1 MIGLA
6 AEAVQCKERSE
17 VQLQQTAAVVHPFRV
32 ATFNVLADGLAQ
44 SGDFFKV
51 PISCLMWEHRL
62 PLILQEVRAANADIL
77 CLQELNHFDT
87 LAAALVPEGYSCFFR
102 AKKPSPALKFGF
114 PADGIALFYRHSRF
128 SASPAPSGHC
138 FASMDGQPAAQGFV
152 TALLHDKQSGRSL
165 LVAATHLK
173 AKAGVD
179 NEQTRVHQACQLLQE
194 LENVQERQQLLQLQQ
209 QPAAESSSGASSS
222 RGVPPAVLLCGDFN
236 TTPDS
241 ETVQVI
247 MDHRLGLQSIWNVPW
262 SKGSSAGS
270 NGNGNGHSHG
280 SSSNGTAA
288 ASANGNGSHW
298 CDAQLASTAQFIPK
312 EVSGQ
317 VPARLVFRQQ
327 GLAEAWN
334 DPGIR
339 RAVVRGRVVVE
350 EPFWREQFAA
360 SGGTAAMGAKLQGLQ
375 NFTIDSEDPCN
386 VVDCSRNGASNGGL
400 DKAERAELSVSRIA
414 SMMLVGPG
422 GLLTLQNI
430 ILSDIASADQYVY
443 SDAQPYRSQGAGTGT
458 WPTIA
463 LAPNATLVMNNITV
477 SFRNPAPI
485 DTCSQYVQ
493 RAVFSLRQVY
503 PNASVEL
510 TNDTAGRML
519 GPVTINVDVR
529 NGSTNAAVGAASI
542 NVTNMTFFCL
552 EKLAPPPAAG
562 GLAPGVLAAAVAVP
576 VAVALLAAA
585 LAAWLCRRRR
595 RKKRAAA
602 AAARAPLG
610 PKDMEAGRHHSTD
623 LGGLRDHQHPSD
635 DDRDRVLPLSTVAGS
650 AAPGSMYT
658 SSSATSSSSM
668 VAHLATGVPV
678 LYGSSHSAHSPG
690 VLPYPDSSGGGASG
704 STPSGLNTPA
714 AAAVSSAIT
723 FRDGVAATTAA
734 SGQYIG
740 RHSTSSGASPAPV
753 TTMGSIGPTFMHS
766 SREPSSTADISGGG
780 GSAGRGSGQAGM
792 PASASGGGGG
802 SGGAGSSAG
811 VGGSGGQLGTSARSA
826 GSVSNMLK
834 IRSEKAVLKDLRIGP
849 LLGRGSYGRVYKGR
863 WNGVSVAVKIIEHS
877 ERSPGTASSGGKRIS
892 IVRESLLATQM
903 SHPNIVQSYHI
914 STMTVSERN
923 ALAKGWLGA
932 EAGTS
937 PAPKQSPKPSSSAQ
951 QGGDDDEDSSGSNH
965 SSDNEQRDVLE
976 TWIIMEFCE
985 KGSLERAV
993 SRGKFVRREDRQPEM
1008 IGVYKALLDTAS
1020 GLGYLHSIG
1029 VVHGDLKSANVLLK
1043 GASRDLRGFSC
1054 KIADFGLSRVLDMDA
1069 THISTRTYGTIVYM
1083 PSELLL
1089 TGRMTTATDVYSF
1102 GLMMWELITSQR
1114 VFEEGLSIG
1123 QIFYMIAY
1131 QNWRPTVPANC
1142 PPGYAELMT
1151 ACWHQDPEQ
1160 RPTVPVLLRS
1170 LQKLYVA
1177 EKQRLAAERQLLAAG
1192 AAGPSRVSLESDR
1205 TRAADGDSAGGGGA
1219 STSSGNTPQHT
1230 SGAAAGLG
1238 SWASPRQQQQQQR
1251 QQQRVGS
1258 TGDLQAAGQPVAA
1271 GRGGQQQYSV
1281 MQQQQQPG
1289 GEIEPALDSEAL
1301 FSGGSAY
1308 PNISSSGNALTY
1320 GATDEAAAAAGYDD
1334 TSGFLERVRRPPMYP
1349 FGTYQQQQ
1357 QQDRPAGEDQAAPG
1371 PAGGPAPAAAAAQGF
1386 LNAIEMASMQP
1397 GAAAQPATGWQA
1409 GSSSPSSG
1417 GQQRIARPGLPG
1429 LATGSSSYLASS
1441 AGGLHEWSSVSTGTM
1456 PSVLGDS
1463 SLTSPTS
1470 TVGSRA
1476 LGSQEFHRI
1485 TSFGGAGRPGS
1496 SSERRSGTGEGP
1508 PGSSAM
1514 LVTPEQREQ
1523 GQRVALG
1530 APSFTAVV
1538 STGMLQTVP
1547 ESAMSSENTSPSA
1560 TAIHQ
1565 PVILQQQQQ
1574 QQQQPPQPP
1583 PLQQQQQEGAKDGSA
1598 APPASPFAA
1607 LAQRAGSLFGPLPP
1621 Q

>member
-1 MIGLA
+1 MQGMHGRPAALA
-6 AEAVQCKERSE
+6 APPSSWRTVCLLF
-17 VQLQQTAAVVHPFRV
+17 V
-32 ATFNVLADGLAQ
+32 VLA
-44 SGDFFKV
+44 S
-51 PISCLMWEHRL
+51 
-62 PLILQEVRAANADIL
+62 
-77 CLQELNHFDT
+77 T
-87 LAAALVPEGYSCFFR
+87 
-102 AKKPSPALKFGF
+102 
-114 PADGIALFYRHSRF
+114 
-128 SASPAPSGHC
+128 
-138 FASMDGQPAAQGFV
+138 
-152 TALLHDKQSGRSL
+152 
-165 LVAATHLK
+165 
-173 AKAGVD
+173 
-179 NEQTRVHQACQLLQE
+179 
-194 LENVQERQQLLQLQQ
+194 
-209 QPAAESSSGASSS
+209 
-222 RGVPPAVLLCGDFN
+222 
-236 TTPDS
+236 
-241 ETVQVI
+241 
-247 MDHRLGLQSIWNVPW
+247 
-262 SKGSSAGS
+262 
-270 NGNGNGHSHG
+270 
-280 SSSNGTAA
+280 
-288 ASANGNGSHW
+288 GSHW
-298 CDAQLASTAQFIPK
+298 CDAQQASTAQFIPK

-327 GLAEAWN
+327 GLAEAWK

-350 EPFWREQFAA
+350 ESFWREQFAA
-360 SGGTAAMGAKLQGLQ
+360 SGGTAAMGAQLQGLQ
-375 NFTIDSEDPCN
+375 SFTIDSEDPCN
-386 VVDCSRNGASNGGL
+386 VVNCSHNGASNGGL
-400 DKAERAELSVSRIA
+400 DKAERAELNVSKIA

-458 WPTIA
+458 WPTIS

-477 SFRNPAPI
+477 LFHNPAPI

-510 TNDTAGRML
+510 TNDAAGRML
-519 GPVTINVDVR
+519 GPVSINVDVR
-529 NGSTNAAVGAASI
+529 NGSTNAAVGTASI

-562 GLAPGVLAAAVAVP
+562 VARGLAPGVLAAAVAVP

-602 AAARAPLG
+602 AAAAARAPLG
-610 PKDMEAGRHHSTD
+610 PKDVEAGRHHSTD
-623 LGGLRDHQHPSD
+623 LGGFRDHQHPSD

-658 SSSATSSSSM
+658 SSSVTSSSSM

-753 TTMGSIGPTFMHS
+753 TTMGSIDPTFMHS

-877 ERSPGTASSGGKRIS
+877 ERAPGTASSGGKRIS

-932 EAGTS
+932 DAGTS

-951 QGGDDDEDSSGSNH
+951 QGGDDYADSSGSNH

-1102 GLMMWELITSQR
+1102 GLMMWELFTSQR

-1177 EKQRLAAERQLLAAG
+1177 EKQRLAAERQLAAAG

-1205 TRAADGDSAGGGGA
+1205 SRAADGDSAGGGGA

-1230 SGAAAGLG
+1230 SGAAAGQQGAHSSPSGRHAKPSAVTGQAAAAAGAVITPVGSGGSVGARARAAAAAAAAAPTGRGTREGGRGSGGAAYYSGGAHSSGGRPPRSSGSAGAAGSGGATGSGGAAHDSGGAVGSGEAQEEQYQPWAEAVSQSSMMPLNARSSDGARMHDRLAAAAAAAGLG
-1238 SWASPRQQQQQQR
+1238 SWASPRQQQQQQQRQR

-1258 TGDLQAAGQPVAA
+1258 TGEVQAAGQPLAA

-1281 MQQQQQPG
+1281 MMQQQQQPG

-1308 PNISSSGNALTY
+1308 PDISSSSNVLTY

-1357 QQDRPAGEDQAAPG
+1357 QQDRPAGENPAAPG
-1371 PAGGPAPAAAAAQGF
+1371 PAGGPPPAAAAAQGF
-1386 LNAIEMASMQP
+1386 LNAIEMASMNP
-1397 GAAAQPATGWQA
+1397 GGTAQPATGWQA

-1417 GQQRIARPGLPG
+1417 GQQRMARPGLPG

-1463 SLTSPTS
+1463 GLTSPTS
-1470 TVGSRA
+1470 TVGSRT
-1476 LGSQEFHRI
+1476 LGSQDFHRI
-1485 TSFGGAGRPGS
+1485 SSFGGPGRPGS
-1496 SSERRSGTGEGP
+1496 SSDRRSGTGEGP
-1508 PGSSAM
+1508 AAAGGGGGRPAAPGKDGGNGSSITSAFM
-1514 LVTPEQREQ
+1514 KAV
-1523 GQRVALG
+1523 GLG
-1530 APSFTAVV
+1530 RRGPPSPTGAAAAAGAAVPARQHSLSPAARAPLPLPPSVPAATAAAVPSTSASSAAASPFAATSFPAVV
-1538 STGMLQTVP
+1538 SMGMLQTVP

-1560 TAIHQ
+1560 TAVHQ

-1574 QQQQPPQPP
+1574 PQPQP
-1583 PLQQQQQEGAKDGSA
+1583 QQQEGAKEGSA

-1607 LAQRAGSLFGPLPP
+1607 LAQRAGS
-1621 Q
+1621 

>member
-128 SASPAPSGHC
+128 STSPAPSGHC

-298 CDAQLASTAQFIPK
+298 CDAQQASTAQFIPK

-327 GLAEAWN
+327 GLAEAWS

-339 RAVVRGRVVVE
+339 RAVVRGHVVVE
-350 EPFWREQFAA
+350 EPFWREHFAA

-386 VVDCSRNGASNGGL
+386 VVDCSHNGASNGGL
-400 DKAERAELSVSRIA
+400 DKAERAELDVSRIA

-463 LAPNATLVMNNITV
+463 LAPNATLVLNNITV
-477 SFRNPAPI
+477 LFRNPAPI

-595 RKKRAAA
+595 RRKRAAA
-602 AAARAPLG
+602 AAARG
-610 PKDMEAGRHHSTD
+610 PKDVEAGRHHSTD
-623 LGGLRDHQHPSD
+623 LGGFRDHQHPSD
-635 DDRDRVLPLSTVAGS
+635 DDRDRVLPLSTVAGA

-690 VLPYPDSSGGGASG
+690 VLPYPDSGGGGASG

-714 AAAVSSAIT
+714 AAAASSAIT

-753 TTMGSIGPTFMHS
+753 TTMGSIDPAFMHS

-780 GSAGRGSGQAGM
+780 GGSTGRGSGQAGM

-932 EAGTS
+932 EASTS
-937 PAPKQSPKPSSSAQ
+937 AAPKQSPKPSSSAQ
-951 QGGDDDEDSSGSNH
+951 QGGDDDADSSGSNH

-993 SRGKFVRREDRQPEM
+993 SRGKLVRREDRQPEM
-1008 IGVYKALLDTAS
+1008 IGIYKALLDTAS

-1102 GLMMWELITSQR
+1102 GLMMWELFTSQR

-1160 RPTVPVLLRS
+1160 RPTVPQLLRS

-1177 EKQRLAAERQLLAAG
+1177 EKQRLAAERQLAAAG
-1192 AAGPSRVSLESDR
+1192 AAGPSRP
-1205 TRAADGDSAGGGGA
+1205 GGG
-1219 STSSGNTPQHT
+1219 
-1230 SGAAAGLG
+1230 
-1238 SWASPRQQQQQQR
+1238 
-1251 QQQRVGS
+1251 
-1258 TGDLQAAGQPVAA
+1258 
-1271 GRGGQQQYSV
+1271 
-1281 MQQQQQPG
+1281 
-1289 GEIEPALDSEAL
+1289 
-1301 FSGGSAY
+1301 
-1308 PNISSSGNALTY
+1308 
-1320 GATDEAAAAAGYDD
+1320 
-1334 TSGFLERVRRPPMYP
+1334 
-1349 FGTYQQQQ
+1349 
-1357 QQDRPAGEDQAAPG
+1357 
-1371 PAGGPAPAAAAAQGF
+1371 
-1386 LNAIEMASMQP
+1386 
-1397 GAAAQPATGWQA
+1397 AAQPATGWQA

-1417 GQQRIARPGLPG
+1417 GQQRMARPGLPG

-1463 SLTSPTS
+1463 FLTSPTS

-1485 TSFGGAGRPGS
+1485 TSFGGPGRPGS

-1514 LVTPEQREQ
+1514 LVTPELRQQ

-1530 APSFTAVV
+1530 APSGWFAGVV
-1538 STGMLQTVP
+1538 SMGMLQTVP

-1574 QQQQPPQPP
+1574 QQQQPQQ
-1583 PLQQQQQEGAKDGSA
+1583 QQQQQEGARELEGSA